1 MIFYF
6 LFVASRS
13 LFIVPCSLITSMPDE
28 ITFFDESSLKAGE
41 TPSVPE
47 SGVGTVEQM
56 TPSAEPS
63 KEMEV
68 KSEKVEDRLSDIL
81 TKVGS
86 TQAPSD
92 DGQLATDAAT
102 VSRQTD
108 AESQVAELLQMASL
122 KGVPYA
128 VKVARK
134 LGDYYI
140 LDKMHDELVEKF
152 YEALKAK
159 GMIEE

>member
-1 MIFYF
+1 
-6 LFVASRS
+6 
-13 LFIVPCSLITSMPDE
+13 MPDE
-28 ITFFDESSLKAGE
+28 ITFFDESTMKADEKPAIPDGSAGS
-41 TPSVPE
+41 T
-47 SGVGTVEQM
+47 EQM
-56 TPSAEPS
+56 SPSLEPS
-63 KEMEV
+63 KETET
-68 KSEKVEDRLSDIL
+68 KSEKVEDRVSDVL
-81 TKVGS
+81 TQVSG
-86 TQAPSD
+86 TTTPTD
-92 DGQLATDAAT
+92 DGQIVRDAEA
-102 VSRQTD
+102 VSKQTD
-108 AESQVAELLQMASL
+108 AESQVAELLQMASV

>member
-1 MIFYF
+1 
-6 LFVASRS
+6 
-13 LFIVPCSLITSMPDE
+13 MPDE
-28 ITFFDESSLKAGE
+28 ITFFDESSLKADE
-41 TPSVPE
+41 RPSTPE
-47 SGVGTVEQM
+47 SGAGAVEQLS
-56 TPSAEPS
+56 PSVEPS
-63 KEMEV
+63 KETEA
-68 KSEKVEDRLSDIL
+68 KSERVEDRVSDVL
-81 TKVGS
+81 TQVSS
-86 TQAPSD
+86 TTTPTD
-92 DGQLATDAAT
+92 DGQLAIDAEA
-102 VSRQTD
+102 VSKQTD

>member
-1 MIFYF
+1 
-6 LFVASRS
+6 
-13 LFIVPCSLITSMPDE
+13 MPDE
-28 ITFFDESSLKAGE
+28 ITFFDENTLKADE
-41 TPSVPE
+41 KPSALE
-47 SGVGTVEQM
+47 GSAGTVEQM
-56 TPSAEPS
+56 SPLAEPS
-63 KEMEV
+63 KETEV
-68 KSEKVEDRLSDIL
+68 KSEKVEDRVSDVL
-81 TKVGS
+81 TKVG
-86 TQAPSD
+86 TAPAPTD
-92 DGQLATDAAT
+92 DGQLAVDAES
-102 VSRQTD
+102 VSKQTD

>member
-1 MIFYF
+1 M
-6 LFVASRS
+6 S
-13 LFIVPCSLITSMPDE
+13 DE
-28 ITFFDESSLKAGE
+28 ITFFDESALKAGE
-41 TPSVPE
+41 KPATPDG
-47 SGVGTVEQM
+47 GVGAVEQVN
-56 TPSAEPS
+56 PLAEPS
-63 KEMEV
+63 KETEA
-68 KSEKVEDRLSDIL
+68 KSEKVEDRVSDVL

-86 TQAPSD
+86 APTPAD
-92 DGQLATDAAT
+92 EGQLAVDAES
-102 VSRQTD
+102 VSLQTD
-108 AESQVAELLQMASL
+108 AESQVAELLQMATL

>member
-1 MIFYF
+1 
-6 LFVASRS
+6 
-13 LFIVPCSLITSMPDE
+13 MPDE
-28 ITFFDESSLKAGE
+28 ITFFDENTPKADE
-41 TPSVPE
+41 KPSIPE
-47 SGVGTVEQM
+47 SGVAAVEQM
-56 TPSAEPS
+56 SPLAEPS
-63 KEMEV
+63 KETEA
-68 KSEKVEDRLSDIL
+68 KSEKVEDRVADVL
-81 TKVGS
+81 TQVSS
-86 TQAPSD
+86 TTTPTD
-92 DGQLATDAAT
+92 DGQLAIDAEA
-102 VSRQTD
+102 VSKQTD
-108 AESQVAELLQMASL
+108 AESQVAELLQMASV

>member
-1 MIFYF
+1 
-6 LFVASRS
+6 
-13 LFIVPCSLITSMPDE
+13 MPDE
-28 ITFFDESSLKAGE
+28 ITFLDESKLRAEEAIKA
-41 TPSVPE
+41 PE
-47 SGVGTVEQM
+47 GGVGSVEQINP
-56 TPSAEPS
+56 PSEPS
-63 KEMEV
+63 KEQEV
-68 KSEKVEDRLSDIL
+68 SSEKAEDRFSDIL
-81 TKVGS
+81 AKTGS
-86 TQAPSD
+86 TAVAMD
-92 DGQLATDAAT
+92 DGQLAVDAEA

-108 AESQVAELLQMASL
+108 AESQVAELLQMASV

-140 LDKMHDELVEKF
+140 LDKMHDELAEKF